1 VASTVAIAAVAV
13 AVADLALI
21 VVCFRRRAVLGAV
34 AGVAGVGAVVL
45 AAVHGCSGALA
56 EAAVVIAAILLIV
69 GAVLLGLGQAF
80 ERLLG
85 EP

>member
-1 VASTVAIAAVAV
+1 MALTVAIAAAAV
-13 AVADLALI
+13 AVGDLALI

-34 AGVAGVGAVVL
+34 AGLAGVGAVVL
-45 AAVHGCSGALA
+45 AAVHGWSGPVA

-69 GAVLLGLGQAF
+69 GAVLLALGEAL
-80 ERLLG
+80 ERLLD